1 MYRIEVHMLTAVKF
15 AISVLALAGACLA
28 QDGLTI
34 DNRHKE
40 RLSTPKAEKI
50 YSSACSVVEREFDI
64 KHPLHPVRL
73 VLGADKNEIWLVGR
87 EIRLTKW
94 NPYAFAQG
102 VVWLAFEDLMP
113 SQQRLTI
120 AKRAVTWADPTV
132 EIERLAK

>member
-1 MYRIEVHMLTAVKF
+1 MHTAVRF
-15 AISVLALAGACLA
+15 AISLFAFAAACLA

-40 RLSTPKAEKI
+40 RLSTPEAEKI
-50 YSSACSVVEREFDI
+50 YSSACSVVEREFEI
-64 KHPLHPVRL
+64 KHPLHPQIRL
-73 VLGADKNEIWLVGR
+73 VLGAEKNEIWFVGR
-87 EIRLTKW
+87 EIRLTQW

-120 AKRAVTWADPTV
+120 AKRAVTWADSTV

>member
-1 MYRIEVHMLTAVKF
+1 MLTAVKF
-15 AISVLALAGACLA
+15 TISVLALAAACLA

-34 DNRHKE
+34 DNKHKE
-40 RLSTPKAEKI
+40 RVSAPEVEKI
-50 YSSACSVVEREFDI
+50 YSSACSVVQREFEI
-64 KHPLHPVRL
+64 KHPLHPQVRL
-73 VLGADKNEIWLVGR
+73 VLGADKNEIWFVGR

-120 AKRAVTWADPTV
+120 AKRAVTWADSTV